1 MNIECRTCFYFS
13 QESGESCW
21 PAARKLSHLQFT
33 PGIFQ
38 GCGGGAKGSTCG
50 KRRKWPAQ
58 KLSQTVNDFPLPFVK
73 TGPKSYHRKT
83 LKKWVLV
90 NRLDWC
96 DWWVRMPSWDL
107 PDVTMVSED
116 HDECD
121 DPDYHDDHDDCDEDE
136 DEDESLLWWWLM
148 VILRWKIFDHESYL
162 VMKVI

>member
-1 MNIECRTCFYFS
+1 MSPVECNLAVLASISGVMEWTRQKGWLFTGSKNTCEMNIECRTCFYFS

-21 PAARKLSHLQFT
+21 PGARKLSHLQFT
-33 PGIFQ
+33 HGIFQ

-96 DWWVRMPSWDL
+96 DWWVRMPSIEL
-107 PDVTMVSED
+107 TDVTLVSE
-116 HDECD
+116 H
-121 DPDYHDDHDDCDEDE
+121 
-136 DEDESLLWWWLM
+136 S
-148 VILRWKIFDHESYL
+148 F
-162 VMKVI
+162 